1 MQFKIKQNSIL
12 FRDYDLTKYMS
23 IKEIHIEN
31 NEAVVV
37 AEFKAN
43 IDIKENAV
51 LLGMF
56 EEMQTSN
63 LIDMLEHIQEE
74 LARRD

>member
-1 MQFKIKQNSIL
+1 MQFKIKQNSIF

-43 IDIKENAV
+43 VEVKENSV

-63 LIDMLEHIQEE
+63 LIDMLDHIQEE
-74 LARRD
+74 LERRD

>member
-1 MQFKIKQNSIL
+1 MQFKIKQNSIF

-23 IKEIHIEN
+23 IKEIHIED

-43 IDIKENAV
+43 VDVKENAV

-74 LARRD
+74 LERRD